1 MVDRKRKISLSI
13 DGSNP
18 TRKPLSL
25 LQIVLLNAIVCG
37 VEICAC
43 AGFTYIPPMLLK
55 AGYTE
60 ENMSI
65 ILGMGPLLGFFLVPL
80 IGRASDRCKSY
91 FGRRRP
97 FIMGLSSLL
106 LVSLLL
112 VPYGDFLSISIL
124 GPTSMSKNLEKVFL
138 TFGVILLD
146 FTSQACLTPCEALLS
161 DASKETNQY
170 ERVFTIYSLM
180 VSMGGFLGYLITAV
194 DWSTSSIGRYFGN
207 QEKSV
212 FSMLILLFLVMLV
225 ATLIVADEQPL
236 HVIQS
241 TGSSA
246 VNLMN
251 EDMTFSRPLVNGA
264 LESGYE
270 TSSNSGDDEESNFL
284 KLSLKKDINQPMV
297 TRTWTK
303 YSKLLNCFSSKFKLF
318 SCIHNISKFIW
329 VIIFDR
335 LPNPFKK
342 FFYIPYALRQLA
354 VVNFCSW
361 TAVMG
366 FNLFFTDFVGQS
378 IYKGNPNAPENS
390 VDRHMF
396 DEGVRMGSWGLLLHC
411 ITSAVYA
418 FFLERIVDR
427 CGPKL
432 TYTFGMLMFCA
443 SMFFMV
449 IVKNIVLVNIMAAF
463 TGFGYATLTTI
474 PFILVSKYHSNKEI
488 FFFDV
493 TPARTS
499 SDLNQQSSR
508 GIATDMATLDS
519 AYFLSQVILSAI
531 MGYIVHVTGTVLSY
545 MVTAGL
551 MGVLACILAQ
561 RLVTNKQD
569 IRLHIQQ
576 QQQQRMKSDFII

>member
-1 MVDRKRKISLSI
+1 MMGDRKRKISLSK
-13 DGSNP
+13 DGLNP

-25 LQIVLLNAIVCG
+25 LQIVLLNSIVCG

-97 FIMGLSSLL
+97 FIMGLSALL

-112 VPYGDFLSISIL
+112 VPYGDVLSVSIL
-124 GPTSMSKNLEKVFL
+124 GQISMTKNLGKVFL

-161 DASKETNQY
+161 DASRETNQY

-194 DWSTSSIGRYFGN
+194 DWSTSSVGRYFGN

-225 ATLIVADEQPL
+225 ATMIVADEQPL
-236 HVIQS
+236 HITQTSS
-241 TGSSA
+241 TLDVLNDDLSY
-246 VNLMN
+246 
-251 EDMTFSRPLVNGA
+251 SRPLMNGQ

-270 TSSNSGDDEESNFL
+270 SSSNSGDDDEMNLL
-284 KLSLKKDINQPMV
+284 KLSHKKEITPPIISR
-297 TRTWTK
+297 TRTH
-303 YSKLLNCFSSKFKLF
+303 YSRLSNCFSSKFKIF
-318 SCIHNISKFIW
+318 SCIQNLTKFIW
-329 VIIFDR
+329 IIIFDR
-335 LPNPFKK
+335 LPDPFKK
-342 FFYIPYALRQLA
+342 LFHIPYALRQLA

-366 FNLFFTDFVGQS
+366 FNLFFTDFVGQA

-390 VDRHMF
+390 LARNMF

-432 TYTFGMLMFCA
+432 TYTFGMIMFCI

-474 PFILVSKYHSNKEI
+474 PFILVSKYHSNKE
-488 FFFDV
+488 V
-493 TPARTS
+493 C
-499 SDLNQQSSR
+499 
-508 GIATDMATLDS
+508 TL
-519 AYFLSQVILSAI
+519 YV
-531 MGYIVHVTGTVLSY
+531 Y
-545 MVTAGL
+545 
-551 MGVLACILAQ
+551 
-561 RLVTNKQD
+561 K
-569 IRLHIQQ
+569 
-576 QQQQRMKSDFII
+576 